1 MKQKE
6 AGLGKKIMKFNDMF
20 MDHLITEK
28 KNEMGDIPHF
38 TLDEFR
44 NDDHD
49 HLDHVFFLK

>member
-1 MKQKE
+1 
-6 AGLGKKIMKFNDMF
+6 MKFNDMF

-49 HLDHVFFLK
+49 HLDHVFYLFLYFFFFFI